1 MRFLILGAALF
12 FAIIGTNFAWRND
25 YGMND
30 LDLDW
35 LYFGGDIIPGKMNM
49 IKIDS
54 QKLSKYL
61 VKQ

>member
-1 MRFLILGAALF
+1 MRFLILGAAIL

-35 LYFGGDIIPGKMNM
+35 LYFGGEIIPGKMNM
-49 IKIDS
+49 IKIDTS
-54 QKLSKYL
+54 
-61 VKQ
+61 